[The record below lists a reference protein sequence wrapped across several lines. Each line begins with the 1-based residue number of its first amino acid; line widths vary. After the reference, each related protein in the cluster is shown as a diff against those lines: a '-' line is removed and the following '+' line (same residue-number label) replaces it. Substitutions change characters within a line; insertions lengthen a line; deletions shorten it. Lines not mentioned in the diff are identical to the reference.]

1 MRLNK
6 PSARYLLSCS
16 SFGAEY
22 KFPAR
27 SFLFGSSWVVV
38 VVFFLTIPFVFFLSF
53 LFAVT
58 STVRSVSEVM
68 RKKREKFD
76 NCGSTN
82 TEEEFPPLE
91 FHVAC
96 LSLSVLYKLVLRKH
110 SPDYLWL
117 AATPIGFI
125 TSIIWPSHNHLIVLS
140 LSLLYY

>member
-27 SFLFGSSWVVV
+27 SFLFGSSWVFF
-38 VVFFLTIPFVFFLSF
+38 FFLTISFVFFLSF
-53 LFAVT
+53 LSAVT

-68 RKKREKFD
+68 RKKREKID
-76 NCGSTN
+76 NCGGTN
-82 TEEEFPPLE
+82 IEEEFPPLE

-96 LSLSVLYKLVLRKH
+96 LSLSVVYKLVLRKH

>member
-38 VVFFLTIPFVFFLSF
+38 VFFFLTIPFVFFLSF
-53 LFAVT
+53 LSAVT

-110 SPDYLWL
+110 SPDYL
-117 AATPIGFI
+117 
-125 TSIIWPSHNHLIVLS
+125 
-140 LSLLYY
+140 

>member
-38 VVFFLTIPFVFFLSF
+38 VFFFNDSFRILPFLSF
-53 LFAVT
+53 CCST

-68 RKKREKFD
+68 RKKREKID